1 MRFSL
6 RASSTDAIT
15 RVELEF
21 GAEKVY
27 SCATSD
33 YSSVRL
39 DFDRSPQ
46 VELSWDWQLKKT
58 GSIPPGS
65 DVWWRWRF
73 EDGKGR
79 SFVSARKS
87 VPWEDQRF
95 QWDRFVHDNL
105 VLYWYD
111 GGDGFGEELGRD
123 VIEGLG
129 RLDLGTDLVKPI
141 EAFIYGD
148 ARSARESILFA
159 PEWAGGIAF
168 TDYNTLVI
176 TVPPDDVE
184 TYRRGLVHELAHL
197 LVQEVSFNCFWDM
210 PTWLNEGL
218 ASYSEG
224 PLAGFLAEELDLAIR
239 SRGLIS
245 VRSLSSNFPA
255 DRTHALRSYAQSNS
269 IVTYLIEEHG
279 WQKMRELLALF
290 GEGSTADDAL
300 RRVYGLDTE
309 ELDGLWKEYVGA
321 R

>member
-1 MRFSL
+1 MPSPISTPSPT
-6 RASSTDAIT
+6 ASPPP
-15 RVELEF
+15 
-21 GAEKVY
+21 AET
-27 SCATSD
+27 ATPTPTATPT
-33 YSSVRL
+33 L
-39 DFDRSPQ
+39 TATP
-46 VELSWDWQLKKT
+46 
-58 GSIPPGS
+58 IPT
-65 DVWWRWRF
+65 
-73 EDGKGR
+73 
-79 SFVSARKS
+79 A
-87 VPWEDQRF
+87 
-95 QWDRFVHDNL
+95 
-105 VLYWYD
+105 
-111 GGDGFGEELGRD
+111 
-123 VIEGLG
+123 
-129 RLDLGTDLVKPI
+129 
-141 EAFIYGD
+141 
-148 ARSARESILFA
+148 
-159 PEWAGGIAF
+159 
-168 TDYNTLVI
+168 
-176 TVPPDDVE
+176 TVTVTP
-184 TYRRGLVHELAHL
+184 HL